1 MHSTE
6 SVKMAIITAKGISK
20 TYGDFQALKDVS
32 LNIESKEFFGCF
44 GPNGAGKTTLLRV
57 LSGQLESTNGTAQ
70 VLGIDAHTKP
80 IEVKKVIGI
89 VPEVESPP
97 SYLTGKEYLYFVG
110 RVRNVGDLNDK
121 IDQWLDFFDLR
132 EKEDVICRDLSKGM
146 RQKLMLASA
155 FMHKPKLLFLDEPFI
170 NLDPVYQ
177 KKVKDYL
184 IKYTNNGGT
193 IFMCTHILEIAE
205 KICTRVAIINQGE
218 ILAKGKISEL
228 KDQPDEDLEKIFLRL
243 VS

>member
-1 MHSTE
+1 
-6 SVKMAIITAKGISK
+6 MAIIKAKDISK
-20 TYGDFQALKDVS
+20 SYGKVQALKNVN

-57 LSGQLESTNGTAQ
+57 LSGQLESTNGTAEI
-70 VLGIDAHTKP
+70 LGIDALANP

-97 SYLTGKEYLYFVG
+97 SYLTGREYLYFVG
-110 RVRNVGDLNDK
+110 RVRKIDDLNDK
-121 IDQWLDFFDLR
+121 IDYWLDFFELR

-170 NLDPVYQ
+170 NLDPLYQ

-184 IKYTNNGGT
+184 IGYTNNGGT

-218 ILAKGKISEL
+218 ILAQGKIGEL
-228 KDQPDEDLEKIFLRL
+228 KNQPSEDLEKIFLRL